1 MPRPASTASVDVDRI
16 LRDRILASADRII
29 KMMPLAAKTTAIGS
43 IDVPALVFNI
53 ARSIPCV
60 EPSDPEQV
68 EGITRAIAFKR
79 RLIEAAGGAFD
90 AEAVRKLLG
99 HKTVQAVYK
108 AARDRRLLIV
118 EDNGAKLFPAFQFDG
133 DTIIPA
139 MSRVLGAAPESSG
152 WTILQY
158 LVSGDEGL
166 GDARPIDL
174 IRGNEGDIDDVVRF
188 ARTLDE

>member
-1 MPRPASTASVDVDRI
+1 MTRAASIAAPDVDRI

-29 KMMPLAAKTTAIGS
+29 KMMPAAAKTVAIGS
-43 IDVPALVFNI
+43 IDVPALILNI
-53 ARSIPCV
+53 ARAIPSV
-60 EPSDPEQV
+60 EPGDPEQAD
-68 EGITRAIAFKR
+68 EITKAIAFKR

-108 AARDRRLLIV
+108 AAKDRRLLMV
-118 EDNGAKLFPAFQFDG
+118 DDNGARLFPAFQFDG
-133 DTIIPA
+133 NSIIPA
-139 MSRVLGAAPESSG
+139 MARILAAAPESSG
-152 WTILQY
+152 WAILQY

-174 IRGNEGDIDDVVRF
+174 IRGSEADIERVVRF
-188 ARTLDE
+188 AHTLDD